1 MQYDSLETRIVE
13 NELHIPMMLIA
24 VFIMQYSSILQIFL
38 S

>member
-13 NELHIPMMLIA
+13 NELHIPTML
-24 VFIMQYSSILQIFL
+24 MQYSSILQIFL